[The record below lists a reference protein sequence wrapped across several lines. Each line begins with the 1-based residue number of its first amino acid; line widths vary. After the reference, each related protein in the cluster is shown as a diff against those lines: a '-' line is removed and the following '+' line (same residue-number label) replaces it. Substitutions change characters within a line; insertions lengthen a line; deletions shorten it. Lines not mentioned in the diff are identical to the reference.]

1 MQDTELMKKTELR
14 MKAVVLE
21 ATIPSRYGSNAP
33 PTEGWPTPDKTVTFI
48 VDTETWICQGQCKGK
63 EPILAD
69 EEWWAEQCQ
78 RVSDRVRAQ
87 IKSTAA

>member
-21 ATIPSRYGSNAP
+21 ATVPGRMTPAA
-33 PTEGWPTPDKTVTFI
+33 PTEGWPVPDRTVTFI
-48 VDTETWICQGQCKGK
+48 VDTETWKCQGQCKGK

-69 EEWWAEQCQ
+69 EDWWAEQCQ

-87 IKSTAA
+87 IKSTGP

>member
-1 MQDTELMKKTELR
+1 MQDTELMKKTDLK

-21 ATIPSRYGSNAP
+21 ATIPGRYGGSP
-33 PTEGWPTPDKTVTFI
+33 PDNGWPVHNTTVTFI
-48 VDTETWICQGQCKGK
+48 VDTETWKCQGQCKGK

-69 EEWWAEQCQ
+69 EDWWAEQCQ